1 MTAEIGKKILDA
13 HVAFEL
19 QQWEGANLISG
30 MNGEIDA
37 LWAHLTKKKVKDI
50 AKELTLI
57 HRRTEFR
64 GALDSVEKVQ
74 HLAEQKKIKVIHIKM
89 NRF

>member
-50 AKELTLI
+50 
-57 HRRTEFR
+57 
-64 GALDSVEKVQ
+64 V
-74 HLAEQKKIKVIHIKM
+74 
-89 NRF
+89 